1 MHPAAYTFGDVGRNS
16 LRGPSFNNLDA
27 SFFRNFTIFRES
39 SFQFRAEFFNILN
52 HTNFGNPDATVG
64 DGGYGEIRGEAGS
77 SRQIQFA
84 GKIAF

>member
-1 MHPAAYTFGDVGRNS
+1 MHPVEFTYGNVGRNS
-16 LRGPSFNNLDA
+16 LRGPSFTDLDA

-64 DGGYGEIRGEAGS
+64 DSGYGEIRSQAGN

-84 GKIAF
+84 GKITF